1 MSSAGDRSEF
11 SPPRDAGS
19 WRALGLALFAHLLL
33 MAALTWGINW
43 KSSDPAVTFDAELWS
58 STPQQAAPRLIE
70 QPPAPVTPP
79 VPPIPTPVPVVTP
92 PPAPEPRP
100 IPAPVATKPLPKSE
114 VKAAPPAPITPD
126 VDIALEQKK
135 KRKLLLQQKQAEEL
149 EEQKRLDKLEAAL
162 QAKKDKAKE
171 LEKERERERER
182 EKEKEL
188 KTRQELAK
196 RKAAEEA
203 KKVAIDKAEALKA
216 EALKADAK
224 KAEALKAEAKKEAA
238 REAAN
243 DLANKKQAEALAE
256 KGRKEAMNRMMGL
269 AGATGAADAT
279 GSAQKASGPSASYGG
294 KVKAKVI
301 PNVVFTEDIAG
312 NPKAE
317 VEVRTTPDGT
327 IISQRLVKSSGNK
340 AWDDAVIKA
349 IIRTGTMPRDVDGRV
364 PSPMILE
371 FRPRD

>member
-58 STPQQAAPRLIE
+58 SVPQQAAPRLIE

-171 LEKERERERER
+171 LEKERERER